1 MSVPYQNDASLNATF
16 LLQKEAFLAQTSGLS
31 DLLSNLQNSN
41 PKVLVD
47 AKVPQLLSLR
57 TLPED
62 YVFGNRLLENEEIA
76 VLGFL
81 DESGKISVSSRLNEF
96 MLLMTRVTKAE
107 HRALCIHI
115 ISSKTTEQC
124 KMDFTKFGGLRL
136 VKRWLKTAEES
147 DHITEMTAL
156 VKLCNK
162 LPFDEVAIREI
173 GIGKVIRKLLKFQSP
188 SNGDVNGLRVQVEA
202 LMANWRAKQQEL
214 ASGVAT
220 KITEVVESE
229 RPVPTGSEVLV
240 QAIRNRLV
248 QERGLPSQQSS
259 QVLSENTAING
270 EVDKNESKEDED
282 SGRFSSKNSSISS
295 PHHRDSTDTAM
306 EVDGPSPKDN
316 HSSQNPSFSIASF
329 QNKPYTAEPVLAQI
343 KPISAAANVPK
354 PISILSSL
362 RAAAQQSAVENGTA
376 GTDDTLLH
384 GAAPPVL
391 VIRPPVARERKPL
404 DMAEKARNMLAMRAQ
419 QALNLSSNNGAAQG
433 EPGSPDGMGSYGDT
447 GPPLS
452 PSTSNVLSILSAVGK
467 ARVASGL
474 QAVEQVQFLLFQ
486 YFCVYFVCIL

>member
-41 PKVLVD
+41 PKVLID

-76 VLGFL
+76 VLGLL

-96 MLLMTRVTKAE
+96 MLIMTRVTKAE

-115 ISSKTTEQC
+115 ISSKTTDQC
-124 KMDFTKFGGLRL
+124 KKDFTKFGGLRL

-214 ASGVAT
+214 ASGAVT
-220 KITEVVESE
+220 KTPETVESE
-229 RPVPTGSEVLV
+229 RHVSTGSEKLV

-248 QERGLPSQQSS
+248 QERGLPSQQ
-259 QVLSENTAING
+259 VPSENTAING
-270 EVDKNESKEDED
+270 EMDKNESKEDDD
-282 SGRFSSKNSSISS
+282 SGRFSSKNSFISS
-295 PHHRDSTDTAM
+295 PHHRDSSDTAM
-306 EVDGPSPKDN
+306 DVDGPSPKGN

-329 QNKPYTAEPVLAQI
+329 QNKPHIAEPVLEQI

-362 RAAAQQSAVENGTA
+362 RAAAQQSAVENGALT
-376 GTDDTLLH
+376 GTDDALLH

-419 QALNLSSNNGAAQG
+419 QALNLSSNNGASQG
-433 EPGSPDGMGSYGDT
+433 EPGSPDGVGNYGDT
-447 GPPLS
+447 GAPLS

-474 QAVEQVQFLLFQ
+474 QAVEQVQFILFSV
-486 YFCVYFVCIL
+486 FFVCILCVFCV